1 MKKVIGIIAE
11 YNPFHNGH
19 IYQIKKIKENYPNSI
34 IIVCTSSSFTQRGEL
49 SILNKW
55 EKTKVSLLNGVDIV
69 IELPYVY
76 STQSSDTFAKYGV
89 SLLEKFHIN
98 YLCFGSES
106 NDTTKL
112 LDAAKTQINNIEF
125 DNKVKFYMKEGY
137 NYPTS
142 LNNALKELINY
153 DIKEPNDL
161 LAISYIKEIINNNY
175 NIEVFNIKRTNSYH
189 DLSLDN
195 KIVSASNIRNKL
207 LENKNIKDKVP
218 KETYDILKNKSLEN
232 KYFEFLKYKIIS
244 ETDLEKYVDVDEGLN
259 VRIKKFIN
267 KSKSLDELIM
277 NIKTKRYTYNR
288 ISRMLNHILCSFTK
302 EENDKIKKLE
312 YIRILGFN
320 ENGRTYLNEIKDSI
334 ELPILNKYD
343 TKKYKALEIEK
354 RVTDIYS
361 NIYDNIID
369 QEIKNK
375 PIYIKN
381 NLSK

>member
-19 IYQIKKIKENYPNSI
+19 VYQIKKIKENYPNSI

-89 SLLEKFHIN
+89 SLLEKLHID

-189 DLSLDN
+189 DLDLDN

-259 VRIKKFIN
+259 VRIKKYIN

>member
-19 IYQIKKIKENYPNSI
+19 IYQIKKIKEKYPNSI
-34 IIVCTSSSFTQRGEL
+34 IIVCTSSSFTQRGEI

-55 EKTKVSLLNGVDIV
+55 EKTKVSLLNGIDIV

-89 SLLEKFHIN
+89 SLLEKLHIN

-112 LDAAKTQINNIEF
+112 LDAAKTQINNTEF
-125 DNKVKFYMKEGY
+125 DNKVKLYMKEGY

-161 LAISYIKEIINNNY
+161 LAISYIKEIISNNY

-189 DLSLDN
+189 DLDLDN

-218 KETYDILKNKSLEN
+218 KETYDILKNKSLKN

-244 ETDLEKYVDVDEGLN
+244 ETNLEKYVDVDEGLN
-259 VRIKKFIN
+259 VRIKKSIN
-267 KSKSLDELIM
+267 NSKSLSELIM

-312 YIRILGFN
+312 YIRILGFT
-320 ENGRTYLNEIKDSI
+320 ENGREYLNEIKDEI
-334 ELPILNKYD
+334 KLPILNKYD

-381 NLSK
+381 DSK

>member
-189 DLSLDN
+189 DLDLDN

-259 VRIKKFIN
+259 VRIKKYIN

>member
-189 DLSLDN
+189 DLDLDN
-195 KIVSASNIRNKL
+195 K
-207 LENKNIKDKVP
+207 KDYFHHRIAP
-218 KETYDILKNKSLEN
+218 SL
-232 KYFEFLKYKIIS
+232 FL
-244 ETDLEKYVDVDEGLN
+244 
-259 VRIKKFIN
+259 
-267 KSKSLDELIM
+267 
-277 NIKTKRYTYNR
+277 
-288 ISRMLNHILCSFTK
+288 
-302 EENDKIKKLE
+302 
-312 YIRILGFN
+312 
-320 ENGRTYLNEIKDSI
+320 
-334 ELPILNKYD
+334 
-343 TKKYKALEIEK
+343 
-354 RVTDIYS
+354 
-361 NIYDNIID
+361 
-369 QEIKNK
+369 
-375 PIYIKN
+375 
-381 NLSK
+381 

>member
-19 IYQIKKIKENYPNSI
+19 IYQIKKIKEKYPNSI

-89 SLLEKFHIN
+89 SLLEKLHIN

-125 DNKVKFYMKEGY
+125 DNKVKLYMKEGY

-161 LAISYIKEIINNNY
+161 LAISYIKEIISNNY

-189 DLSLDN
+189 DLDLDN

-244 ETDLEKYVDVDEGLN
+244 ETNLEKYVDVDEGLN
-259 VRIKKFIN
+259 VRIKKYIN
-267 KSKSLDELIM
+267 KSKSLSELIM

-312 YIRILGFN
+312 YIRILGFT
-320 ENGRTYLNEIKDSI
+320 ENGREYLNEIKDSI

-381 NLSK
+381 DLSK

>member
-19 IYQIKKIKENYPNSI
+19 IYQIKKIKEKYPNSI

-89 SLLEKFHIN
+89 SLLEKLHIN

-106 NDTTKL
+106 NNTTKL

-125 DNKVKFYMKEGY
+125 DNKVKLYMKEGY

-161 LAISYIKEIINNNY
+161 LAISYIKEIISNNY

-189 DLSLDN
+189 DLNLDN
-195 KIVSASNIRNKL
+195 EIVSASNIRNKL

-244 ETDLEKYVDVDEGLN
+244 ETNLEKYVDVDEGLN
-259 VRIKKFIN
+259 VRIKKSIN
-267 KSKSLDELIM
+267 NSKSLSELIM

-312 YIRILGFN
+312 YIRILGFT
-320 ENGRTYLNEIKDSI
+320 ENGREYLNEIKDSI

-381 NLSK
+381 DLSK

>member
-1 MKKVIGIIAE
+1 MKKVIGIISE

-19 IYQIKKIKENYPNSI
+19 IYQIKKIKEKYPNSI

-89 SLLEKFHIN
+89 SLLEKLHIN

-125 DNKVKFYMKEGY
+125 DNKVKLYMKEGY

-161 LAISYIKEIINNNY
+161 LAISYIKEIISNNY

-189 DLSLDN
+189 DLDLDN

-244 ETDLEKYVDVDEGLN
+244 ETNLEKYVDVDEGLN
-259 VRIKKFIN
+259 VRIKKSIN
-267 KSKSLDELIM
+267 NSKSLSELIM

-312 YIRILGFN
+312 YIRILGFT
-320 ENGRTYLNEIKDSI
+320 ENGREYLNEIKDSI

-381 NLSK
+381 DLSK

>member
-259 VRIKKFIN
+259 VRIKKYIN

-277 NIKTKRYTYNR
+277 NIKTKRYTYSR

>member
-189 DLSLDN
+189 DLGLDN

-259 VRIKKFIN
+259 VRIKKYIN

-381 NLSK
+381 DLSK